1 MFATSCDINY
11 LGDLPH
17 KELNNFR
24 KVEVIRVVVDS
35 SKLTMATITPGVA
48 KSAIFGNCHGMIQ
61 TA

>member
-1 MFATSCDINY
+1 MLATSCDIDY

-24 KVEVIRVVVDS
+24 QVEVIRAVVDS
-35 SKLTMATITPGVA
+35 SELAVAAVAPGVA
-48 KSAIFGNCHGMIQ
+48 KSAIFSNCHGMIQ